1 MSWSVIYGYCQKN
14 VKKQEKVMTI
24 EDMIDSLKK
33 GVVNITFK
41 KIDSGEIRKMP
52 STLKSELIPDGTKI
66 QSISST
72 SDTIM
77 VWSLDK
83 NAWRD
88 IRVNTISSWE
98 TV

>member
-1 MSWSVIYGYCQKN
+1 
-14 VKKQEKVMTI
+14 MTI

-52 STLKSELIPDGTKI
+52 STLKSDLIPVGTKI
-66 QSISST
+66 QSISSN

-88 IRVNTISSWE
+88 IRVDTISSWE
-98 TV
+98 VV

>member
-1 MSWSVIYGYCQKN
+1 
-14 VKKQEKVMTI
+14 MTI
-24 EDMIDSLKK
+24 EYMIDSLKK

-52 STLKSELIPDGTKI
+52 STLKSDLIPDGTKI
-66 QSISST
+66 QSISSN

-88 IRVNTISSWE
+88 IRVDTISSWE
-98 TV
+98 VV

>member
-1 MSWSVIYGYCQKN
+1 
-14 VKKQEKVMTI
+14 MTI

>member
-1 MSWSVIYGYCQKN
+1 
-14 VKKQEKVMTI
+14 MTI
-24 EDMIDSLKK
+24 EDMIDALKK

-41 KIDSGEIRKMP
+41 KIDSGKIRKMP
-52 STLKSELIPDGTKI
+52 STLKSDLIPNGTKI
-66 QSISST
+66 QSISSN

-88 IRVNTISSWE
+88 IRVDTINSWE
-98 TV
+98 VI

>member
-1 MSWSVIYGYCQKN
+1 MNKL
-14 VKKQEKVMTI
+14 I
-24 EDMIDSLKK
+24 EALKK
-33 GVVNITFK
+33 GVVIISFR

-52 STLKSELIPDGTKI
+52 STLDPELIPNVTNQVNVDY
-66 QSISST
+66 S

-88 IRVNTISSWE
+88 IRSDTIIEWKIE
-98 TV
+98 HE

>member
-1 MSWSVIYGYCQKN
+1 
-14 VKKQEKVMTI
+14 
-24 EDMIDSLKK
+24 MIDALKK

-52 STLKSELIPDGTKI
+52 STLKSDLIPNGTKI
-66 QSISST
+66 QSISSN

-88 IRVNTISSWE
+88 IRVDTINSWE
-98 TV
+98 VI